1 MVGGM
6 TDPGYNPAYRSID
19 AEKVVAT
26 VEKLRQRI
34 EERLGPCGLSRVA
47 GELREVARECKVR
60 VELIKRPNLLLRLG
74 VAIVV
79 AAAIALLVKITPLI
93 DLSKTSPDN
102 VYTLLQGVE
111 AAMNILVL
119 IGAALLFLFK
129 FEERLKQRRS
139 LAALHQLRTIAHVID
154 MHQLTKDPSATFG
167 DLPPTASSPAR
178 TLSPHELLR
187 YLDYSS
193 ELLSLTAK
201 VAALYAQSLPDVVV
215 AEVVS
220 DIERMTA
227 SMSQKIWQ
235 KITIIESKLR
245 SEAAPPALGP
255 PAVPVM
261 PSPTGNPPLASPVAA
276 KSQST
281 A

>member
-1 MVGGM
+1 ME
-6 TDPGYNPAYRSID
+6 D
-19 AEKVVAT
+19 AAGTAASMDKRTLDGAKIVAT
-26 VEKLRQRI
+26 IEKLGLRI
-34 EERLGPCGLSRVA
+34 VDRLGPVGLAHVCA
-47 GELREVARECKVR
+47 DLGKVARDCQKS
-60 VELIKRPNLLLRLG
+60 VERIRRPNVFLRIL
-74 VAIVV
+74 VALVV
-79 AAAIALLVKITPLI
+79 VGAVALLVKIAPLI
-93 DLSKTSPDN
+93 DLSKTTPDN

-154 MHQLTKDPSATFG
+154 MHQLTKDPSATLG
-167 DLPPTASSPAR
+167 ELPPTVNSPAR
-178 TLSPHELLR
+178 TLTPFELLR

-227 SMSQKIWQ
+227 GMSQKIWQ

-245 SEAAPPALGP
+245 AEPVAIKAVASSPPPA
-255 PAVPVM
+255 PAVALPASKP
-261 PSPTGNPPLASPVAA
+261 PSPTDAA
-276 KSQST
+276 TSRT
-281 A
+281 

>member
-1 MVGGM
+1 MVRDM
-6 TDPGYNPAYRSID
+6 TDQGYNPAYRSLD
-19 AEKVVAT
+19 ADKIVAT
-26 VEKLRQRI
+26 VETLRQRI
-34 EERLGPCGLSRVA
+34 EERLGPCGLARVA
-47 GELREVARECKVR
+47 GELREVASECKVR
-60 VELIKRPNLLLRLG
+60 VELIRRPNVTVR
-74 VAIVV
+74 VAVALVVV
-79 AAAIALLVKITPLI
+79 AAVALLLQIKPLI
-93 DLSKTSPDN
+93 DLSKTSADN

-167 DLPPTASSPAR
+167 ELPPTASSPAR
-178 TLSPHELLR
+178 RLSPHELLR
-187 YLDYSS
+187 YLDYAS

-245 SEAAPPALGP
+245 GEPAIAARQTPPA
-255 PAVPVM
+255 PATIKP
-261 PSPTGNPPLASPVAA
+261 
-276 KSQST
+276 QSS
-281 A
+281 ADAVQRS

>member
-1 MVGGM
+1 MVALM
-6 TDPGYNPAYRSID
+6 TDAGNELAYRSLD
-19 AEKVVAT
+19 AHRIIAT
-26 VEKLRQRI
+26 IAKLRLRI
-34 EERLGPCGLSRVA
+34 EERLGPCGLSRVC
-47 GELREVARECKVR
+47 GELGEVASECRVR
-60 VELIKRPNLLLRLG
+60 VGQIRQPNIFLRL
-74 VAIVV
+74 VVLIVV
-79 AAAIALLVKITPLI
+79 AAAIALLARIVPLI
-93 DLSKTSPDN
+93 DLSKTTPDN

-129 FEERLKQRRS
+129 VEERLKQRRS

-154 MHQLTKDPSATFG
+154 MHQLTKDPSATLG
-167 DLPPTASSPAR
+167 ELAPTAHSPTR
-178 TLSPHELLR
+178 TLKPQELIR

-227 SMSQKIWQ
+227 SMSQKVWQ
-235 KITIIESKLR
+235 KITIIDSKLR
-245 SEAAPPALGP
+245 ADADHATTVRSLPP
-255 PAVPVM
+255 PAVAPA
-261 PSPTGNPPLASPVAA
+261 PKLENPTDATP
-276 KSQST
+276 QRT
-281 A
+281 